1 MKRAFFAIIALAVV
15 GCSGADKEKKTNDVE
30 PTKKQATEVKHEES
44 VVTSTEEC
52 TIAAEPVAEKPKELK
67 KRPVYDDSVDYGEPY
82 VVEIKDR
89 NIVMVNVSRSGNVMV
104 DDNIYSLR
112 DLVREGEHSRISK
125 LIYDFLVMEDRSE
138 KRSVE
143 IEPGKSFDLSNGI
156 VSLRVDPEAT
166 DEIYSEVYYEIEH
179 AFDCYRDYVARR
191 LYGESYWDLPGKVQK
206 YLRKRVPAK
215 ISDAYD
221 PYYKL
226 VIVADDKEIKRP
238 ELTFTEEASEF
249 NNFDFDMDVVEE
261 EIKRPEL
268 TFTNDA
274 SDFDDFE
281 FEMDVVEEEIYD
293 SEEIFTV
300 LEDPATFQGGG
311 IAEFRKW
318 VMERMKYPQIAFENG
333 IQGNVVIEFV
343 VDEEGKIRRIK
354 VLQSPD
360 PVLSEAAIKVLDDAN
375 KLKRG
380 WKPGKQRGKAVKQK
394 FVIPVSFKI
403 P

>member
-30 PTKKQATEVKHEES
+30 PTKKQDTEVKHEEP
-44 VVTSTEEC
+44 VVANIVEYAT
-52 TIAAEPVAEKPKELK
+52 AAEPVAEKPKELK

-89 NIVMVNVSRSGNVMV
+89 NIVMVNVSRSGSLMV
-104 DDNIYSLR
+104 DDNIYSPR
-112 DLVREGEHSRISK
+112 DLVREGEHSRLSK
-125 LIYDFLVMEDRSE
+125 QIYDFLVMEDCSE

-143 IEPGKSFDLSNGI
+143 IEPGKSFDLSEGI

-179 AFDCYRDYVARR
+179 AFDLYRNYVAEK
-191 LYGESYWDLPGKVQK
+191 LYGKAYAELESEQQNC
-206 YLRKRVPAK
+206 LRKCMPAK

-221 PYYKL
+221 PYYKM
-226 VIVADDKEIKRP
+226 VIVADDKEIKQP
-238 ELTFTEEASEF
+238 EL
-249 NNFDFDMDVVEE
+249 
-261 EIKRPEL
+261 I
-268 TFTNDA
+268 FTNDA

-281 FEMDVVEEEIYD
+281 FDMDVVEEEIDD

-318 VMERMKYPQIAFENG
+318 VMERMKYPQIAIENG

-343 VDEEGKIRRIK
+343 VDEEGKIGRMR

-360 PVLSEAAIKVLDDAN
+360 PVLSEAAIKVLEDAN

-380 WKPGKQRGKAVKQK
+380 WKPGKQRGKAVKQA
-394 FVIPVSFKI
+394 FTLPISFRI
-403 P
+403 QN

>member
-30 PTKKQATEVKHEES
+30 PTKKQDTEVKHEEF

-52 TIAAEPVAEKPKELK
+52 AIAAEPVAEKPKELK
-67 KRPVYDDSVDYGEPY
+67 KRPVYDDSVDYGKPY
-82 VVEIKDR
+82 VVEIKER
-89 NIVMVNVSRSGNVMV
+89 NIVMVNVSRSGKVMV
-104 DDNIYSLR
+104 DDNIYYPR

-125 LIYDFLVMEDRSE
+125 LIYDFLVMEDCSE

-179 AFDCYRDYVARR
+179 AFDLYRNYVAEK
-191 LYGESYWDLPGKVQK
+191 LYGKAYAELESEQQNC
-206 YLRKRVPAK
+206 LRMRLPAK

-221 PYYKL
+221 PYYKY
-226 VIVADDKEIKRP
+226 VIVADDKEIKVP
-238 ELTFTEEASEF
+238 ELIFTEDASM
-249 NNFDFDMDVVEE
+249 FDMDVVE
-261 EIKRPEL
+261 
-268 TFTNDA
+268 A
-274 SDFDDFE
+274 
-281 FEMDVVEEEIYD
+281 D
-293 SEEIFTV
+293 SEGIFTV
-300 LEDPATFQGGG
+300 LENPATFQGGG

-318 VMERMKYPQIAFENG
+318 VMERMKYPQIAIENA
-333 IQGNVVIEFV
+333 IQGNVIIEFV
-343 VDEEGKIRRIK
+343 VNEEGKIRRMK

-360 PVLSEAAIKVLDDAN
+360 PVLSEAAIKVLEDAN

-380 WKPGKQRGKAVKQK
+380 WKPGTLEGKAVKQK
-394 FVIPVSFKI
+394 FVLPVSFKI
-403 P
+403 Q